1 MLQIAIVV
9 FREVLEIA
17 LILGI
22 LASSTKEIK
31 GRSNYIL
38 AGLFLGIAISIALAF
53 FRIREY
59 NQIERIFS
67 NILFLFLSRI
77 VSVPIMYGLLVIAQ
91 YVSKIIMVGSIQP
104 ATKWIPFFFL
114 NIYLKSILK

>member
-38 AGLFLGIAISIALAF
+38 RFKL
-53 FRIREY
+53 
-59 NQIERIFS
+59 N
-67 NILFLFLSRI
+67 
-77 VSVPIMYGLLVIAQ
+77 LV
-91 YVSKIIMVGSIQP
+91 
-104 ATKWIPFFFL
+104 
-114 NIYLKSILK
+114 